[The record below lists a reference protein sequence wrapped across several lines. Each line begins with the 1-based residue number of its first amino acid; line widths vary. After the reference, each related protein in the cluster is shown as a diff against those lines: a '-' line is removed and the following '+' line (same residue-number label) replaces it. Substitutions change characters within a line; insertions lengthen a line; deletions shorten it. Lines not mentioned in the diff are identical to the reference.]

1 MEGVLR
7 ILRQAF
13 FPGRLIQRKGPVVA
27 GRLGDVEVEFR
38 TEGKRHVS
46 CAALGVSNP
55 VLGAG
60 GGRNRAAAVDHLVRG
75 PAKAARR
82 EGRDPQAG
90 PEPAHSQQRNT
101 TALLNAAK
109 PSGMLTR

>member
-1 MEGVLR
+1 MTALTAPRCCKMEGGAPNFAARFL
-7 ILRQAF
+7 
-13 FPGRLIQRKGPVVA
+13 PGRLIQRKAPTVA
-27 GRLGDVEVEFR
+27 GRLGGAEVEFR

-90 PEPAHSQQRNT
+90 PEPVVR
-101 TALLNAAK
+101 
-109 PSGMLTR
+109 